1 MVGTVNDDSTPP
13 DDSISRI
20 DALALIGGSMG
31 YDEAEAADYL
41 ADCARGPLGQG
52 RVEWTSQ
59 NEIIVDCVVGPLLQE
74 ENRPQSPS
82 PEQLEQAI
90 RSRLWEQALRGEP
103 GVYVKGDSA
112 IYRAAVVF
120 VSAFGGW
127 QLDSPPEEGATPT
140 RPEWLVKINF
150 KLIKYRLSQ
159 IITVLRADG
168 GLLEAGL
175 ERLRSLGRASPGVA
189 VAIDPV
195 PPSDPS
201 LTPESAPASE
211 PKLEPEPVPQQGKTD
226 KQAQPRVKAEQ
237 FVANVLRE
245 VSSKHYSQTGYAKEV
260 LLPRS
265 SSFVLGTLK
274 NALYRVAQQKSVD
287 GSSLWK
293 GLPPPKRR

>member
-1 MVGTVNDDSTPP
+1 MVGTVNDDSTSP

-20 DALALIGGSMG
+20 DALALVRGSMS

-41 ADCARGPLGQG
+41 ADCARGLLGQG

-59 NEIIVDCVVGPLLQE
+59 NEIVIDCVVGPLLQGG
-74 ENRPQSPS
+74 NRPQSPG

-90 RSRLWEQALRGEP
+90 RSRLWEQARRGEP
-103 GVYVKGDSA
+103 GVHVKGDSA
-112 IYRAAVVF
+112 TYRAAVVC

-127 QLDSPPEEGATPT
+127 ELESPPEEGVSPSG
-140 RPEWLVKINF
+140 PEWLVTINF

-159 IITVLRADG
+159 IITVLRVDG

-175 ERLRSLGRASPGVA
+175 ERLRSLGRASTAVA
-189 VAIDPV
+189 VAINPA

-201 LTPESAPASE
+201 PTPESAPASE
-211 PKLEPEPVPQQGKTD
+211 PKPEPEPVPQQGKTD
-226 KQAQPRVKAEQ
+226 KPRVKAEQ
-237 FVANVLRE
+237 FVVDVLGD
-245 VSSKHYSQTGYAKEV
+245 VSSKHYSQTGYAEEV

-265 SSFVLGTLK
+265 PGFVLGTLK
-274 NALYRVAQQKSVD
+274 NALYRIARQKNAG

-293 GLPPPKRR
+293 GLPKRRGPSH

>member
-41 ADCARGPLGQG
+41 ADCARGLLGQG

-59 NEIIVDCVVGPLLQE
+59 NEIIIDCVVGPLLQGE
-74 ENRPQSPS
+74 DRLQSPG

-90 RSRLWEQALRGEP
+90 RSRLWNRLVGASLASMC
-103 GVYVKGDSA
+103 DSA
-112 IYRAAVVF
+112 TYRAAVVF

-127 QLDSPPEEGATPT
+127 QLESPPEEGVSPAG
-140 RPEWLVKINF
+140 PEWLVKINF

-175 ERLRSLGRASPGVA
+175 ERLRSLGRASPAVA
-189 VAIDPV
+189 VAIDPA

-201 LTPESAPASE
+201 PTPELAPASR
-211 PKLEPEPVPQQGKTD
+211 P
-226 KQAQPRVKAEQ
+226 
-237 FVANVLRE
+237 
-245 VSSKHYSQTGYAKEV
+245 SQS
-260 LLPRS
+260 LPRNRRRR
-265 SSFVLGTLK
+265 T
-274 NALYRVAQQKSVD
+274 
-287 GSSLWK
+287 SLS
-293 GLPPPKRR
+293 RMCS

>member
-1 MVGTVNDDSTPP
+1 MVGTVNDDSRPP

-59 NEIIVDCVVGPLLQE
+59 NEIIIDCVVGPLFQGG
-74 ENRPQSPS
+74 NRPQSPG

-90 RSRLWEQALRGEP
+90 RSRLWEQARRGEP
-103 GVYVKGDSA
+103 GVHVKGDSA
-112 IYRAAVVF
+112 TYRAAAVF

-127 QLDSPPEEGATPT
+127 QLESPPEEGVSPT
-140 RPEWLVKINF
+140 GPEWLVEINF

-159 IITVLRADG
+159 LITVLRADG

-175 ERLRSLGRASPGVA
+175 ERLRSLGRASPAVA
-189 VAIDPV
+189 VAIDPA

-201 LTPESAPASE
+201 PTPESAPAYE
-211 PKLEPEPVPQQGKTD
+211 PKPEPVPQQGKTD
-226 KQAQPRVKAEQ
+226 KQTQPRVKAEQ

-274 NALYRVAQQKSVD
+274 NALYRVAQQKNVD

-293 GLPPPKRR
+293 GLPPKRR

>member
-41 ADCARGPLGQG
+41 ADCARGLLGQG

-59 NEIIVDCVVGPLLQE
+59 NEIIIDCVVGPLLQG
-74 ENRPQSPS
+74 ENRPQSPG

-90 RSRLWEQALRGEP
+90 RSRLWEQARRGEP
-103 GVYVKGDSA
+103 GVHVKGNSA
-112 IYRAAVVF
+112 TYRAAVVF

-127 QLDSPPEEGATPT
+127 QLESPPEEGVSPT
-140 RPEWLVKINF
+140 GPEWLVEINF

-175 ERLRSLGRASPGVA
+175 ERLRSLGRASPAVA
-189 VAIDPV
+189 AAIDPAADRSK
-195 PPSDPS
+195 SDARIRPGR
-201 LTPESAPASE
+201 LD
-211 PKLEPEPVPQQGKTD
+211 PVKAARRGKTD
-226 KQAQPRVKAEQ
+226 QWVGEDARDGSRLRAYANRLRRTRCCCNREFELRAGNAHKA
-237 FVANVLRE
+237 L
-245 VSSKHYSQTGYAKEV
+245 S
-260 LLPRS
+260 
-265 SSFVLGTLK
+265 
-274 NALYRVAQQKSVD
+274 RVARPNPNSG